1 MVWKCHNKNMRGI
14 NMKFSNQNFD
24 RLLGAQK
31 RARTKTNKSLY
42 WEHYFQEP
50 IIHREIQGDRV
61 YVPLN
66 LNRAWN
72 KM

>member
-1 MVWKCHNKNMRGI
+1 MRGI

-24 RLLGAQK
+24 KLLGASK
-31 RARTKTNKSLY
+31 RARPKTNRSFNL
-42 WEHYFQEP
+42 EQYFKKP